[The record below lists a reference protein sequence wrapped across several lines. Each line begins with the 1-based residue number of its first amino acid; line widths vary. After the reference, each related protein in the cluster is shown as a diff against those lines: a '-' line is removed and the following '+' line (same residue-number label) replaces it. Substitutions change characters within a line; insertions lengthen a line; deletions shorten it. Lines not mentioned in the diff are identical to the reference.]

1 MLIEIHILQNHAP
14 SNLNR
19 DDSGSPKTA
28 TFGDVKRARISSQC
42 LKRSIRRSVPFQSAM
57 EHRLAT
63 RTRRL
68 PALIQARFEKD
79 PQLALFAQIA
89 AQKASGFGTSEG
101 KERDANPKTGGYE
114 TAQTILFTPADED
127 AVFEVLSNAARE
139 AGTLDKFKA
148 LKAADLQKKAQ
159 QTGFRPLA
167 VDVAMFGRMVTS
179 EAFRDVDASVQV
191 AHALST
197 NKVTPQFDYFTAVDD
212 LQGMGALEEDAGAD
226 IIGDVEFNSACYYK
240 YFSIHPD
247 ALVDNLVGAEFRQA
261 IPDQTREE
269 QIEVAALAA
278 SEFLRA
284 AIKVSPTGKQNS
296 FAAHQYP
303 YAVLVEVRPD
313 ALPVSY
319 ANAFVAPARANGQV
333 HLARDSF
340 DKLKAHAQAMTRK
353 FNLATT
359 ARWLLTLEDGEDF
372 LIEGVENVP
381 DLDALCERVHAQV
394 KTLASTTQTEAS
406 FPQSNGSPTLFG
418 ASQGGANG

>member
-42 LKRSIRRSVPFQSAM
+42 LKRSIRRSAPFQNAM
-57 EHRLAT
+57 QNRLAT
-63 RTRRL
+63 RSRRL
-68 PALIQARFEKD
+68 PQRIQARFEAD
-79 PQLALFAQIA
+79 PQLKGFAAIA
-89 AQKASGFGTSEG
+89 GQKASGFGTSDG
-101 KERDANPKTGGYE
+101 KEREANPKTGDYE

-127 AVFEVLSNAARE
+127 AVFEVLSKAALE
-139 AGTLDKFKA
+139 ARTPDKFKS
-148 LKAADLQKKAQ
+148 LKAADLQKAAQ
-159 QTGFRPLA
+159 QSGFRPLA

-212 LQGMGALEEDAGAD
+212 LQGTSALEEDAGAD

-247 ALVDNLVGAEFRQA
+247 ALVDNLVGSEFRRD
-261 IPDQTREE
+261 IPAQTRDE
-269 QIEVAALAA
+269 QVEVAALAA

-284 AIKVSPTGKQNS
+284 AIQVSPSGKQNS

-319 ANAFVAPARANGQV
+319 ANAFVAPARAGEAA

-340 DKLKAHAQAMTRK
+340 DKLKNHVEAMTRK
-353 FNLATT
+353 FNLKTSN
-359 ARWLLTLEDGEDF
+359 RWLLTLEDGEGFSIQNVQNVTD
-372 LIEGVENVP
+372 LDSLAEGV
-381 DLDALCERVHAQV
+381 RQQV
-394 KTLASTTQTEAS
+394 LTLR
-406 FPQSNGSPTLFG
+406 
-418 ASQGGANG
+418 SQGGANG